1 MLVRKVI
8 GHGTGFFATHTALS
22 PTPVKSNF
30 PQPRLTPMSS
40 EPKWTLSR
48 TRELAAIGLRAGS
61 CRARLPPPGS
71 LRQRVQMPPQCS
83 VTAQRARGGGGG
95 KENENA
101 ERGTNSEAAASP
113 FLLHLFHLH
122 KQDPSLF
129 GIRWITPVLYSGIL
143 SPFITTVRRK
153 KEQHIHTED
162 ALWKYIA
169 LSWSH
174 FGSSYLFLS
183 FSNVGHFHWLRIQ
196 SKSVWEV
203 F

>member
-1 MLVRKVI
+1 MDLEQN
-8 GHGTGFFATHTALS
+8 
-22 PTPVKSNF
+22 P
-30 PQPRLTPMSS
+30 
-40 EPKWTLSR
+40 
-48 TRELAAIGLRAGS
+48 RAGS
-61 CRARLPPPGS
+61 HRAACRKLQSPPPAS
-71 LRQRVQMPPQCS
+71 RVPATARPDAAAVLRDSTESTV
-83 VTAQRARGGGGG
+83 GGGG